1 MQWDLP
7 LFRRSV
13 YLLALLHLSPLWA
26 DEVTLLCDDQA
37 ALDSRV
43 RIIQTSITS
52 LDISWFELD
61 DDKIGQH
68 FTLAIADA
76 AKRGVSVR
84 LILDG
89 MFDRT
94 STHQRE
100 LLKDS
105 GVKIKWFH
113 PTGTGATN
121 LMERMHD
128 KYICADQTHLIVGS
142 RNISN
147 VYFGV
152 SKRET
157 NFRDYDVMISGDFP
171 RSTNQ
176 YFESLWTG
184 DEVDS
189 LRTYKP
195 SAKLLHHST
204 RQFDAPLEQ
213 TKTDPTAPMQFEIPS
228 DCISFVHDAEARK
241 DANAGIHKDL
251 YKLLNQATER
261 IDIIAPYFFPSR
273 ECASVLKQAEQ
284 RGVEIRILTNS
295 LETTNRP
302 INHVALMTQM
312 RHRLGTLP
320 IYQYTGERTL
330 HAKGLII
337 DEGTACIT
345 SYNFNRRSEFFD
357 TELALIIRDKQFT
370 SALADQFSIYFEQ
383 SKPLPIL
390 PRREV
395 GIGSEYTTDDI
406 RQLRWLARLIPNHL

>member
-7 LFRRSV
+7 LFRHGA
-13 YLLALLHLSPLWA
+13 YLILLLHLSPLCA
-26 DEVTLLCDDQA
+26 NEVTLLCEDRS
-37 ALDSRV
+37 ALDARL
-43 RIIQTSITS
+43 RIIRTCKTR
-52 LDISWFELD
+52 LDISWFDLD

-84 LILDG
+84 LVLDG
-89 MFDRT
+89 MFDHT

-100 LLKDS
+100 LLKES

-128 KYICADQTHLIVGS
+128 KYICADHTHLIVGS

-147 VYFGV
+147 VYFGYSEV
-152 SKRET
+152 EA
-157 NFRDYDVMISGDFP
+157 NFLDYDVMISGDFP
-171 RSTNQ
+171 QSIDQ

-184 DEVDS
+184 AQVDW

-204 RQFDAPLEQ
+204 RLFDAKLEDAYANPSTPIQ
-213 TKTDPTAPMQFEIPS
+213 LEIPS
-228 DCISFVHDAEARK
+228 DCISFFHDAEAMK

-261 IDIIAPYFFPSR
+261 IDIIAPYFFPSKD
-273 ECASVLKQAEQ
+273 CVAVLKQAER
-284 RGVEIRILTNS
+284 RGVKITILTNS
-295 LETTNRP
+295 LDTTNRP
-302 INHVALMTQM
+302 INHIALMTQM

-320 IYQYTGERTL
+320 IYQYTGDRTL

-337 DEGTACIT
+337 DQRIACVT
-345 SYNFNRRSEFFD
+345 SYNFNRRSEFRD
-357 TELALIIRDKQFT
+357 TELALIIRDKKFT
-370 SALADQFSIYFEQ
+370 NALADQFSAYFEQ
-383 SKPLPIL
+383 SKPLPAL
-390 PRREV
+390 PRREI
-395 GIGSEYTTDDI
+395 GIGSKYTTDDI